1 MGFLKYISKKQSASF
16 KIDLKHPTSNSYT
29 NIVEKLVKNQ
39 AEEISD
45 SKMAISGPMDIMD
58 EKLSTT

>member
-1 MGFLKYISKKQSASF
+1 M
-16 KIDLKHPTSNSYT
+16 
-29 NIVEKLVKNQ
+29 EKLVKNQ